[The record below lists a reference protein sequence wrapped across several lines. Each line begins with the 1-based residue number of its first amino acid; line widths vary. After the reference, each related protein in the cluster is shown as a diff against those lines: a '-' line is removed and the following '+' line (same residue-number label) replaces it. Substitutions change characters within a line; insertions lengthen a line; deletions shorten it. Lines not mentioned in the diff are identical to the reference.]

1 MAKMEVDDV
10 VDLSLGSGR
19 DPALTIT
26 PAPPP
31 AALSNR
37 DLRALTANNA
47 GLTIT
52 PSASPATNNGTTSN
66 SSNTNSNSSSSTT
79 TTNNNNN
86 NSSSNTNSS
95 SANNNNNNNN
105 NNSINASDGVTGATS
120 GSIGGGQD
128 ENKVQRRVLRPR
140 TEPKSYAEAPDI
152 VLLPARTNGR
162 QQNGN
167 IDSETDDEE
176 MPPYVPIKELS
187 HAELKEREKSLRKL
201 RQDLR
206 NEETKLMLLKKLKQ
220 SQQVMKENLV
230 VTPTSVS
237 PNNPLSAI
245 PAALTSKGSL
255 SVTPTSA
262 VPLPAHSKGS
272 RSSLSGS
279 GGPAV
284 SIRCVYNLKQVPHV
298 ITNNMISNPIRSAT
312 NSRTGSSS
320 SAAAAASAIAAA
332 AMSGQHRSGSNSILP
347 PPRSSLPAG
356 ATLAAGT
363 TITPAT
369 SSSHRSS
376 NLPPRTNLPNLTI
389 TPSVTITPTSAPP
402 SSLKPRNVSYCNV
415 IVAVSAEFFSH
426 LLPKSTKDTV
436 NSLYTKANKHFIQPN
451 MYSKH
456 LKNTKTH
463 AYQYNTHLKL
473 TY

>member
-1 MAKMEVDDV
+1 MEVDDV
-10 VDLSLGSGR
+10 VDLSLSSGR

-26 PAPPP
+26 PAPTPTPSP
-31 AALSNR
+31 AALSSR

-52 PSASPATNNGTTSN
+52 PAPSTGPPTNNGTTTSNNSN
-66 SSNTNSNSSSSTT
+66 STSTTNNNNSSASNSSSSN
-79 TTNNNNN
+79 TNNNN
-86 NSSSNTNSS
+86 
-95 SANNNNNNNN
+95 
-105 NNSINASDGVTGATS
+105 ASDTATGGA
-120 GSIGGGQD
+120 GGGGGSGGGTASAGGD

-237 PNNPLSAI
+237 PNNPLAAI

-272 RSSLSGS
+272 RSSLGS
-279 GGPAV
+279 GGAAV
-284 SIRCVYNLKQVPHV
+284 SIRWGFY
-298 ITNNMISNPIRSAT
+298 
-312 NSRTGSSS
+312 
-320 SAAAAASAIAAA
+320 
-332 AMSGQHRSGSNSILP
+332 
-347 PPRSSLPAG
+347 
-356 ATLAAGT
+356 
-363 TITPAT
+363 
-369 SSSHRSS
+369 
-376 NLPPRTNLPNLTI
+376 
-389 TPSVTITPTSAPP
+389 
-402 SSLKPRNVSYCNV
+402 
-415 IVAVSAEFFSH
+415 
-426 LLPKSTKDTV
+426 
-436 NSLYTKANKHFIQPN
+436 FI
-451 MYSKH
+451 YS
-456 LKNTKTH
+456 
-463 AYQYNTHLKL
+463 
-473 TY
+473 

>member
-26 PAPPP
+26 PAPSP

-37 DLRALTANNA
+37 DLRALTANNT

-52 PSASPATNNGTTSN
+52 PSPSPATNNGTTTTATATTN
-66 SSNTNSNSSSSTT
+66 SSNINSNSTS
-79 TTNNNNN
+79 TNN
-86 NSSSNTNSS
+86 SSNTNSS
-95 SANNNNNNNN
+95 STNNNN
-105 NNSINASDGVTGATS
+105 NNSINASEAGVTSGATS
-120 GSIGGGQD
+120 ASIGGGQD

-262 VPLPAHSKGS
+262 VPLPAHSKG
-272 RSSLSGS
+272 RSSLGGS

-284 SIRCVYNLKQVPHV
+284 SIRW
-298 ITNNMISNPIRSAT
+298 
-312 NSRTGSSS
+312 
-320 SAAAAASAIAAA
+320 AS
-332 AMSGQHRSGSNSILP
+332 
-347 PPRSSLPAG
+347 
-356 ATLAAGT
+356 
-363 TITPAT
+363 
-369 SSSHRSS
+369 
-376 NLPPRTNLPNLTI
+376 
-389 TPSVTITPTSAPP
+389 
-402 SSLKPRNVSYCNV
+402 
-415 IVAVSAEFFSH
+415 
-426 LLPKSTKDTV
+426 
-436 NSLYTKANKHFIQPN
+436 FI
-451 MYSKH
+451 
-456 LKNTKTH
+456 
-463 AYQYNTHLKL
+463 
-473 TY
+473 

>member
-1 MAKMEVDDV
+1 MEVDDV

-26 PAPPP
+26 PAPSP

-52 PSASPATNNGTTSN
+52 PAPAPATNNNGTTTT
-66 SSNTNSNSSSSTT
+66 TNSTSTNSSSSNSANSTSNST
-79 TTNNNNN
+79 ANSSSGSGGGS
-86 NSSSNTNSS
+86 SSSNTNSTS
-95 SANNNNNNNN
+95 NTNSNNN
-105 NNSINASDGVTGATS
+105 ASEGGGTAGGTGASS
-120 GSIGGGQD
+120 GGGGGGIGGGQD

-262 VPLPAHSKGS
+262 VPLPAHSKNS
-272 RSSLSGS
+272 RSSLGGS
-279 GGPAV
+279 GGAAV
-284 SIRCVYNLKQVPHV
+284 SIR
-298 ITNNMISNPIRSAT
+298 
-312 NSRTGSSS
+312 
-320 SAAAAASAIAAA
+320 
-332 AMSGQHRSGSNSILP
+332 
-347 PPRSSLPAG
+347 
-356 ATLAAGT
+356 
-363 TITPAT
+363 
-369 SSSHRSS
+369 
-376 NLPPRTNLPNLTI
+376 
-389 TPSVTITPTSAPP
+389 
-402 SSLKPRNVSYCNV
+402 
-415 IVAVSAEFFSH
+415 
-426 LLPKSTKDTV
+426 
-436 NSLYTKANKHFIQPN
+436 
-451 MYSKH
+451 
-456 LKNTKTH
+456 
-463 AYQYNTHLKL
+463 
-473 TY
+473 

>member
-26 PAPPP
+26 PAPSP

-37 DLRALTANNA
+37 DLRALTANNT

-52 PSASPATNNGTTSN
+52 PSPSPATNNGTTTTATATTN
-66 SSNTNSNSSSSTT
+66 SSNINSNSTS
-79 TTNNNNN
+79 TNN
-86 NSSSNTNSS
+86 SSNTNSS
-95 SANNNNNNNN
+95 STNNNN
-105 NNSINASDGVTGATS
+105 NNSINASEAGVTSGATS
-120 GSIGGGQD
+120 ASIGGGQD

-262 VPLPAHSKGS
+262 VPLPAHSKG
-272 RSSLSGS
+272 RSSLGGS
-279 GGPAV
+279 SGPAV
-284 SIRCVYNLKQVPHV
+284 SIRW
-298 ITNNMISNPIRSAT
+298 
-312 NSRTGSSS
+312 
-320 SAAAAASAIAAA
+320 AS
-332 AMSGQHRSGSNSILP
+332 
-347 PPRSSLPAG
+347 
-356 ATLAAGT
+356 
-363 TITPAT
+363 
-369 SSSHRSS
+369 
-376 NLPPRTNLPNLTI
+376 
-389 TPSVTITPTSAPP
+389 
-402 SSLKPRNVSYCNV
+402 
-415 IVAVSAEFFSH
+415 
-426 LLPKSTKDTV
+426 
-436 NSLYTKANKHFIQPN
+436 FI
-451 MYSKH
+451 
-456 LKNTKTH
+456 
-463 AYQYNTHLKL
+463 
-473 TY
+473 